1 MNHRIRKIASVIC
14 CTGTVI
20 MGVSHAKSSD
30 YPSSTITW
38 VVPYLPGT
46 GPDSNARI
54 IANAMSKVLGQTV
67 VVENRGG
74 AAGNI
79 GASVVKRARP
89 DGYTWLYSS
98 TALADNTQ
106 IYAKPGFDVMRDF
119 KHVGSMSQ
127 SDSVIIVRPDSP
139 YDQFQTL
146 ISKLKDA
153 KEPLTYASGGV
164 GTPSHLGAELVLAKT
179 HTKALQIPYKGASE
193 SLNAV
198 IGRQVDFALVLASV
212 AIPQVKAG
220 KIRPLAI
227 LTKER
232 NPQLPQVPTVA
243 ELGIPDVDN
252 TSIGGISVPMGTPDS
267 TISVIKHALDVAL
280 DNEEV
285 QSQLETTGVTIS
297 RLNGKEY
304 TERLKNQTAW
314 TDNMMKM
321 TGLKPQ

>member
-1 MNHRIRKIASVIC
+1 MNNKIGIIASVIC
-14 CTGTVI
+14 CAAAVTTTAG
-20 MGVSHAKSSD
+20 HAKESD
-30 YPSSTITW
+30 YPSSAITW

-54 IANAMSKVLGQTV
+54 IANAMSGVLGQTI

-79 GASVVKRARP
+79 GAAAVKRARP

-98 TALADNTQ
+98 TAMADNMR
-106 IYAKPGFDVMRDF
+106 IYARPGFDVMKDF
-119 KHVGSMSQ
+119 THVGSMSQ

-139 YDQFQTL
+139 YDHFQTL
-146 ISKLKDA
+146 IDKLKDA

-198 IGRQVDFALVLASV
+198 IGKQVDFALVLASV
-212 AIPQVKAG
+212 AIPQIKAG

-227 LTKER
+227 LTKAR

-252 TSIGGISVPMGTPDS
+252 TSIGGISVPKNTPDS
-267 TISVIKHALDVAL
+267 AVSAIKHALDVAL
-280 DNEEV
+280 DNAEV
-285 QSQLETTGVTIS
+285 RKQLETTGVSIS
-297 RLNGKEY
+297 RLSGQEY
-304 TERLKNQTAW
+304 SQRLKDQTIW
-314 TDNMMKM
+314 TEKMMKM
-321 TGLKPQ
+321 TGLEPQ